1 MNQTA
6 SKAGRREWIALGVLL
21 LPVLLVSMDLTVL
34 YFAVPSITV
43 DLTPTSAEQLWMIDI
58 YGFVLAGL
66 LITMGTLGDRI
77 GRRLLLLIGAVA
89 FGAGSIAGAFAGTPE
104 MLIAARAL
112 QGIGGAT
119 LMPSTLALIRNMFH
133 DKQQRRTAVA
143 IWSSGMAAGAA
154 LGPVVSGALLNSFH
168 WGSIFLINV
177 PVMIV
182 LLVLAPILLPE
193 FRAIVRGRFDVLSA
207 VLSLAAVLPLIYG
220 FKKVALEGFDVV
232 PVSAIALGLILGA
245 IFVRRQFTRP
255 NPMIDIQLFRHAG
268 IGPSI
273 AANMLASFSLVGF
286 SLFTTQYM
294 QSVLG
299 MRPLESALWT
309 IPGTFAVGA
318 VVPVATV
325 LVRKIRPA
333 IIIGTGFL
341 VALASFALL
350 TQTPP
355 SDGLLL
361 LLVGIIGLAVGL
373 TPVLTLV
380 TEMVVGNTPPEQAGS
395 ASALLQTGQEFGAA
409 VGIAV
414 LGSIGA
420 TVYSHSGALAAPAG
434 VPEAA
439 TDAARETIGSA
450 VSQASQLGGD
460 AGSTLLDAARTAF
473 TEELQVAAVAGGI
486 VMALAAVFSFIMLRH
501 IKSDSLLATTDVE
514 VVTEVQTKEEA
525 ALVR

>member
-1 MNQTA
+1 
-6 SKAGRREWIALGVLL
+6 
-21 LPVLLVSMDLTVL
+21 
-34 YFAVPSITV
+34 
-43 DLTPTSAEQLWMIDI
+43 
-58 YGFVLAGL
+58 
-66 LITMGTLGDRI
+66 
-77 GRRLLLLIGAVA
+77 
-89 FGAGSIAGAFAGTPE
+89 
-104 MLIAARAL
+104 
-112 QGIGGAT
+112 
-119 LMPSTLALIRNMFH
+119 
-133 DKQQRRTAVA
+133 
-143 IWSSGMAAGAA
+143 
-154 LGPVVSGALLNSFH
+154 
-168 WGSIFLINV
+168 
-177 PVMIV
+177 
-182 LLVLAPILLPE
+182 
-193 FRAIVRGRFDVLSA
+193 
-207 VLSLAAVLPLIYG
+207 
-220 FKKVALEGFDVV
+220 
-232 PVSAIALGLILGA
+232 
-245 IFVRRQFTRP
+245 
-255 NPMIDIQLFRHAG
+255 
-268 IGPSI
+268 
-273 AANMLASFSLVGF
+273 
-286 SLFTTQYM
+286 
-294 QSVLG
+294 
-299 MRPLESALWT
+299 
-309 IPGTFAVGA
+309 
-318 VVPVATV
+318 
-325 LVRKIRPA
+325 
-333 IIIGTGFL
+333 
-341 VALASFALL
+341 
-350 TQTPP
+350 
-355 SDGLLL
+355 LL